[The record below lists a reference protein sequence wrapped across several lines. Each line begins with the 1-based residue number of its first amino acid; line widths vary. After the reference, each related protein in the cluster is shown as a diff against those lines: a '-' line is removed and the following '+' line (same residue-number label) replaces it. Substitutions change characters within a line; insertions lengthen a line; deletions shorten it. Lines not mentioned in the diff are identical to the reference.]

1 MRKTFWLDVITP
13 SKKFFS
19 GEVEEV
25 IINTPVGKEGFLAKH
40 SWTCKLLDAGE
51 LWIRELGAAE
61 DDWKIA
67 SAAGGFVDV
76 KDNYPWITTVNI
88 NGKQF
93 GPMLMKNYPTNKEEE
108 GIVFEVFADKKDRR
122 EYCEYAV
129 NNTFVVLQSG
139 KRVRAVDFYE
149 L

>member
-1 MRKTFWLDVITP
+1 MFQMKVRETVLVEGKMYSV
-13 SKKFFS
+13 
-19 GEVEEV
+19 EV
-25 IINTPVGKEGFLAKH
+25 
-40 SWTCKLLDAGE
+40 D
-51 LWIRELGAAE
+51 
-61 DDWKIA
+61 
-67 SAAGGFVDV
+67 VDV

-122 EYCEYAV
+122 EYCEDAV